1 MNAQQRDALRDK
13 VEGTTSAFVDASVA
27 TLEKEMKYHI
37 DELTRVTA
45 SQKAE
50 IQTLQSRLTALEA
63 NSIKSVDERY
73 SLTKTKM
80 IKMMKELGYYD

>member
-13 VEGTTSAFVDASVA
+13 VEGTTAAFVDASVA
-27 TLEKEMKYHI
+27 TLEKEMKYHM

-50 IQTLQSRLTALEA
+50 IQRLAP
-63 NSIKSVDERY
+63 II
-73 SLTKTKM
+73 LTRT
-80 IKMMKELGYYD
+80 

>member
-13 VEGTTSAFVDASVA
+13 VEGTTAAFVDASVA
-27 TLEKEMKYHI
+27 TLEKEMKYHM

-50 IQTLQSRLTALEA
+50 IQTLQSRLAALEA
-63 NSIKSVDERY
+63 NSISSVDERY

>member
-13 VEGTTSAFVDASVA
+13 VEGTTAAFVDASVA
-27 TLEKEMKYHI
+27 TLERETKYHT
-37 DELTRVTA
+37 DELARTVA
-45 SQKAE
+45 VQQAE
-50 IQTLQSRLTALEA
+50 IQALQSRLAALEA

-80 IKMMKELGYYD
+80 IRMMKELGYYD

>member
-27 TLEKEMKYHI
+27 TLEKEMKYQTE
-37 DELTRVTA
+37 ELKYIATR
-45 SQKAE
+45 QQAE
-50 IQTLQSRLTALEA
+50 IQTLQSRLAALEA
-63 NSIKSVDERY
+63 NSIKSVDDRY

-80 IKMMKELGYYD
+80 IRMMKELGYYD